1 MKHSLISNIFYVY
14 KFSFKKFPRIKLY
27 LIVNFITE
35 LLVPLS
41 TIAITTILVYTL
53 THQTNVEMYL
63 MIILLATVIT
73 FFLEVLRFWSST
85 RLSAENTYTRITS
98 FWNRIAEHQLKT
110 DYVNVESK
118 DRRGVISKAFEAI
131 ASNHFGVE
139 LMLQQAPKILV
150 YIVGM
155 IIYGVLIATYVP
167 VVLLILLVMTIFNFL
182 LTKRANLYLREI
194 SGDMNDNYREK
205 YYLTKD
211 STNPNY
217 GKDIRVYKIGD
228 WFSKLFVQLT
238 KSRVDQTVGLE
249 KKFLFANLSNTV
261 FLFIRDLTGYIVL
274 LGLVVN
280 GDIDLT
286 TFTFLIGIVTGF
298 SLWLNG
304 FTTSANNLRGS
315 NVRVNDFRLCLEID
329 DTKNQ
334 TITAQSVNMTT
345 PITIEFDNVTFTY
358 PEAPTP
364 VIDKLSFYI
373 EAGEKIALV
382 GSNGAGK
389 TTIIKLLCGLYK
401 PDSGVIRING
411 HDINEFDVNDYMK
424 LLSVVFQDSEP
435 LSFSLENI
443 ITCQEPKDV
452 DKEKMWDAVEK
463 AGLKDKI
470 LSLTNKEKTF
480 ITQIFDEN
488 GIRLSGGETQKL
500 MLARSLYKN
509 APVLILDEPTASLD
523 PLAEAEMY
531 IKYKNLVK
539 GNTSIFISHRLSSTK
554 FCDRILFLEDGK
566 IVEEG
571 SHDKLIELN
580 NKYREV
586 FDIQAKYY
594 REDVEHA

>member
-1 MKHSLISNIFYVY
+1 
-14 KFSFKKFPRIKLY
+14 
-27 LIVNFITE
+27 
-35 LLVPLS
+35 
-41 TIAITTILVYTL
+41 
-53 THQTNVEMYL
+53 

-509 APVLILDEPTASLD
+509 APVLILEEPTASLD